1 MQDYYFNVYTKE
13 IIENPL
19 LSGKE
24 IMEILNLKPSPKVG
38 KIKEMLLMTQ
48 IEGIV
53 KTKYQAVQFI
63 KSIQ

>member
-24 IMEILNLKPSPKVG
+24 IVEILDLKPSPKVG
-38 KIKEMLLMTQ
+38 IIKEMLLEAQ
-48 IEGIV
+48 IEGV
-53 KTKYQAVQFI
+53 VRTKKQAVQFI

>member
-1 MQDYYFNVYTKE
+1 MQEYYFNIYTRE
-13 IIENPL
+13 IVEEPL

-24 IMEILNLKPSPKVG
+24 IMKILDLKPSPKVG
-38 KIKEMLLMTQ
+38 KIKEMLLMAQ

-53 KTKYQAVQFI
+53 KTKHQAVQFI